1 MKLPRN
7 VSQILAALLAAMASG
22 CSERSVSAL
31 DGVTD
36 LLSAEIR
43 RVDGQLLELRAQ
55 LTGLPDISP
64 NLQTGHLG
72 YHGKPF
78 TPQGDRP
85 ASLPDTRS
93 IRLDLGS
100 AQSIDAVV
108 FVAVDY
114 TAGNSAGPG
123 YGFPV
128 RFRVEAA
135 DDPGFEDAKVLV
147 DHSAADFP
155 NPRRFPVV
163 IPAEGVIA
171 RYVRLTATGL
181 WSQGGRSLLAMGEIM
196 VLQGVRNLA
205 ADLPVSAIRVSD
217 SDDAPPVWDR
227 RWLVDGHSVIGAPQ
241 GTHPAPTEG
250 FQSMPAK
257 QSEETRWL
265 QLDLGS
271 EVPVHEIRLYPAR
284 AGEYP
289 ARRGFGFPL
298 RFQVQLSGDP
308 AFTTA
313 ESAADFR
320 DSDFFNPHEN
330 MVTLRVP
337 GTKAR
342 YVRVSA
348 QGLSERLD
356 DYVFALSEI
365 EVFSGQQNMAA
376 AAVVTASDSRES
388 GIWSTRYVTD
398 GFTSLRNVMTWPEYL
413 SGLNRRREIEAEI
426 RRLGGER
433 RAVAERVLRTL
444 GRALSGIAVAAL
456 AATGLILW
464 RNARTRRRDLALLR
478 QRLARDIH
486 DEIGSGL
493 GTISLISQMNGG
505 LGAHAEPARL
515 DFQEI
520 HRISREVTESLRDI
534 VWLIRPETHT
544 VGDLAKRLEETSAS
558 MLAGIEYEFVTE
570 PQTAG
575 RELPLE
581 HKRQV
586 LMLFKEA
593 LHNIIRHSGATRA
606 GVRVGGDEKWFSLT
620 VSDNGCGFD
629 PTVERSGAG
638 VTGMRQRAETLG
650 GSFTVESSP
659 GAGTTLTLR
668 VPWKAPRKNGA
679 GRPV

>member
-1 MKLPRN
+1 
-7 VSQILAALLAAMASG
+7 
-22 CSERSVSAL
+22 
-31 DGVTD
+31 
-36 LLSAEIR
+36 
-43 RVDGQLLELRAQ
+43 
-55 LTGLPDISP
+55 
-64 NLQTGHLG
+64 
-72 YHGKPF
+72 
-78 TPQGDRP
+78 
-85 ASLPDTRS
+85 
-93 IRLDLGS
+93 
-100 AQSIDAVV
+100 
-108 FVAVDY
+108 
-114 TAGNSAGPG
+114 
-123 YGFPV
+123 
-128 RFRVEAA
+128 
-135 DDPGFEDAKVLV
+135 
-147 DHSAADFP
+147 
-155 NPRRFPVV
+155 
-163 IPAEGVIA
+163 
-171 RYVRLTATGL
+171 
-181 WSQGGRSLLAMGEIM
+181 
-196 VLQGVRNLA
+196 
-205 ADLPVSAIRVSD
+205 
-217 SDDAPPVWDR
+217 
-227 RWLVDGHSVIGAPQ
+227 
-241 GTHPAPTEG
+241 
-250 FQSMPAK
+250 
-257 QSEETRWL
+257 
-265 QLDLGS
+265 
-271 EVPVHEIRLYPAR
+271 
-284 AGEYP
+284 
-289 ARRGFGFPL
+289 
-298 RFQVQLSGDP
+298 
-308 AFTTA
+308 
-313 ESAADFR
+313 
-320 DSDFFNPHEN
+320 
-330 MVTLRVP
+330 
-337 GTKAR
+337 
-342 YVRVSA
+342 VRVSA